1 LWAIIRRHI
10 VFVTAEAS
18 GEGGYIMQAA
28 MQDLDCRP
36 NENDKIAVR
45 LGSSTD
51 KAGLLQAENADAPI
65 LHLFESSQQISL
77 AERYPKLMCVAIAF
91 CLLATA
97 LMGEVECLRVSGYF
111 WR

>member
-1 LWAIIRRHI
+1 LRAIIRRHI

-18 GEGGYIMQAA
+18 GEGEYLMQAA

-36 NENDKIAVR
+36 DENAKIALR
-45 LGSSTD
+45 PGSATD
-51 KAGLLQAENADAPI
+51 KASLLQAGNADAPI
-65 LHLFESSQQISL
+65 LHLFEYSQQISL
-77 AERYPKLMCVAIAF
+77 AERYPKLMCVAIGF

-97 LMGEVECLRVSGYF
+97 LMGEIECLRVSGYF